1 MMRITLP
8 ESFFF
13 YSTLSLAFI
22 FILWLFYY
30 LKRRRLEKRRIF
42 ICRFCKE
49 RIEIEPGQITLRCPK
64 CNAIQNI
71 EIGV

>member
-8 ESFFF
+8 EAFFF

-22 FILWLFYY
+22 FILWFLFYS
-30 LKRRRLEKRRIF
+30 KRRRLERRRIF

-49 RIEIEPGQITLRCPK
+49 KIELEPGQITLRCPR
-64 CNAIQNI
+64 CNAIQNV
-71 EIGV
+71 ELRV